1 MIDIAVTVFE
11 IDMIVTGSDL
21 TMIDIYMTV
30 TDISVI
36 DIVIE
41 KTEQ

>member
-1 MIDIAVTVFE
+1 
-11 IDMIVTGSDL
+11 MIVIGSDL

-36 DIVIE
+36 DNVIE